1 MLIIDFVLL
10 IVLGIC
16 ICTDLRSQKIYNA
29 VLLPAFIFAAGYYL
43 LTAGGPGILFS
54 LKGALVGL
62 MLFLMPYLLGGIGAG
77 DVKLLAIV
85 GALKGTEFVFYSFI
99 LTSIIGGIIALL
111 VLLTKGRL
119 LKVLRDL
126 GTAVK
131 LALLSH
137 LTVWRLPSLND
148 GNNQSQSFPY
158 GVAIAVGSVI
168 SFAVM

>member
-10 IVLGIC
+10 MVLGIC
-16 ICTDLRSQKIYNA
+16 MCTDLRSQKIYNA
-29 VLLPAFIFAAGYYL
+29 VLLPAFIFALGYYL
-43 LTAGGPGILFS
+43 LTAGVSGVLFS
-54 LKGALVGL
+54 LKGGLVGL
-62 MLFLMPYLLGGIGAG
+62 MLFLLPYLLGGIGAG

-99 LTSIIGGIIALL
+99 LTSIVGGIIALL
-111 VLLTKGRL
+111 VLVAGGRL
-119 LKVLRDL
+119 VKALRGL
-126 GTAVK
+126 GMAVK
-131 LALLSH
+131 LALLTH

-168 SFAVM
+168 SFTVM